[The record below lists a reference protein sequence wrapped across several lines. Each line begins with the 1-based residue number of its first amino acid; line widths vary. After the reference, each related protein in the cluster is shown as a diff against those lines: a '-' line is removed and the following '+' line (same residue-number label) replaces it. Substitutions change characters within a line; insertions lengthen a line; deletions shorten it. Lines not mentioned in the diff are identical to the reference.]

1 MENLNANNAEN
12 NRAGKMLRTLI
23 LLMGANIIAPKE
35 LRDKKVAELKVENN
49 EPLANILI
57 EMNNLDEN
65 EKLAVI
71 KAVIVSTLK
80 PSQCIDLSVYTRNH
94 LNDIVQYAHEHEEVR
109 EKVSPE
115 DLLKMED

>member
-1 MENLNANNAEN
+1 MENLNANGAEN

-23 LLMGANIIAPKE
+23 MLMGANIIAPKE

-49 EPLANILI
+49 ESLANILI

-71 KAVIVSTLK
+71 KAIVVSTIK
-80 PSQCIDLSVYTRNH
+80 PIQCIHLAEYVRGH

-115 DLLKMED
+115 DLLNMGD

>member
-23 LLMGANIIAPKE
+23 LLMGANIVAPKE

-49 EPLANILI
+49 EQLANILI
-57 EMNNLDEN
+57 EMNNLDEK
-65 EKLAVI
+65 EKLDVV

-80 PSQCIDLSVYTRNH
+80 PSQCIDLAMYVRNH
-94 LNDIVQYAHEHEEVR
+94 MNDIVQYVHTHEEVK
-109 EKVSPE
+109 EKVNPE
-115 DLLKMED
+115 DLLNMED